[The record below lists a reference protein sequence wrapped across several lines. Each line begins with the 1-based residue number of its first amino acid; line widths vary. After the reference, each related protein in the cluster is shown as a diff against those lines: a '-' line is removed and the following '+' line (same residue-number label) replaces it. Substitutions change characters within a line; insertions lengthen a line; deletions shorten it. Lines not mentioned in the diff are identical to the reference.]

1 MMGVTLV
8 FLVLNGCSDETPE
21 QIKHIQDNTLEELTF
36 TAKSFQRANGVDSRT
51 ALIMP
56 DNEYENAE
64 FIWTTGDT
72 IGIVPCKGAQAYFV
86 IEEGVESNKATFSG
100 GSWALKTQNSND
112 YAAYYPLVYDMM
124 LDRTQVPVD
133 YTGQVYKPAASN
145 KLSSLANH
153 DYMAAK
159 ATVATGANN
168 VNFEF
173 QHLGVLMEI
182 QFSAPQAGEVT
193 QVILSSDEKI
203 FPLKGTFNLE
213 AETLAITPNPEDI
226 SNSLTVNIEELETTS
241 AGEVV
246 SVYFMVPPIDLSGKS
261 LNMTVTYEEVEK
273 NFVLPEGENMQAGR
287 WYTFVAEEYE
297 QRPAYI
303 QLSNDF
309 STSLNDVLGTLGG
322 TKLKFV
328 PNSEAT
334 SETVVFEDTEN
345 GVNAYAVKNGDWLE
359 VHTSAKEF
367 MAPESCRYAFYSN
380 STTNPNFASLTT
392 IDFIGFNTSK
402 VMDMTGMF
410 MSCSALI
417 SMSFDSSFKT
427 SSVTSMH
434 EMFGGCKE
442 LEALDLSTFDTSKV
456 EDMRYIFSGCKK
468 LPSLNLSNFDTS
480 SVKMMGHMFRECS
493 SIESIVFGNKFNTSK
508 VHDMTFMFAGCTSS
522 TSLDLSR
529 FDTSS
534 VTSMS
539 DMFMGCTSLTSLDL
553 SNFDTSLVVGMSGMF
568 QGCSALE
575 SITLG
580 NKFNTSKVDN
590 MYNMFSGCAS
600 LESFDLSQFDT
611 SSVEDMQ
618 FMFEGCTSFTSFDL
632 SKNDMSSLKI
642 TSGMFAG
649 CTSLES
655 IIFGDNFKAPL
666 LWDIN
671 GMFANCTSLV
681 SIDLSSFDTSSV
693 THMNNLFESCT
704 SLKSVTFGGKF
715 NTSSVE
721 DMGSMFYNCT
731 SIVSL
736 DLSSFDTS
744 SVFHMSSM
752 FEKCHLLSSLDLS
765 GFTFTNDVYCG
776 YMFRWTGQ
784 ECENSPCCIYVT
796 DEGKRYLDKQ
806 STEIGSSYAQLVV
819 KDTEP

>member
-56 DNEYENAE
+56 DNENENAE

-72 IGIVPCKGAQAYFV
+72 IGIVPSKGAQAYFV

-145 KLSSLANH
+145 KLSSLASH

-367 MAPESCRYAFYSN
+367 MAPENCKNAFYATAEVN
-380 STTNPNFASLTT
+380 SFASLTA
-392 IDFIGFNTSK
+392 IDLTGLNTSK
-402 VMDMTGMF
+402 VTNMEMMFYWCHLLESITFGDEFITSNVTNMTHMF
-410 MSCSALI
+410 SSCS
-417 SMSFDSSFKT
+417 
-427 SSVTSMH
+427 
-434 EMFGGCKE
+434 
-442 LEALDLSTFDTSKV
+442 
-456 EDMRYIFSGCKK
+456 
-468 LPSLNLSNFDTS
+468 
-480 SVKMMGHMFRECS
+480 
-493 SIESIVFGNKFNTSK
+493 
-508 VHDMTFMFAGCTSS
+508 
-522 TSLDLSR
+522 
-529 FDTSS
+529 
-534 VTSMS
+534 
-539 DMFMGCTSLTSLDL
+539 SLTSLDL
-553 SNFDTSLVVGMSGMF
+553 SNFNTASVTHMHYMFSGCSSLTSITLGDYFDTSSVTWMLSMF
-568 QGCSALE
+568 QGCSSLT
-575 SITLG
+575 SI
-580 NKFNTSKVDN
+580 
-590 MYNMFSGCAS
+590 
-600 LESFDLSQFDT
+600 DLSKFDT
-611 SSVEDMQ
+611 SSVKFMDW
-618 FMFEGCTSFTSFDL
+618 MFEGCSSLTSIDL
-632 SKNDMSSLKI
+632 SSFSTSQLTN
-642 TSGMFAG
+642 TSGMFRDCTSLESITFGENFDTSGVLSMDGMFYGCSSLNLLDLSSFDASSVESTAYMFTNCSTLKTVVFGDSFKTPSLTDMNWMFEGCPSLITVDMSNFDTSSVTTMMGLFNG

-655 IIFGDNFKAPL
+655 
-666 LWDIN
+666 
-671 GMFANCTSLV
+671 V
-681 SIDLSSFDTSSV
+681 DLSNFDTSMVES
-693 THMNNLFESCT
+693 MNLM
-704 SLKSVTFGGKF
+704 F
-715 NTSSVE
+715 N
-721 DMGSMFYNCT
+721 NCKKLT
-731 SIVSL
+731 
-736 DLSSFDTS
+736 
-744 SVFHMSSM
+744 
-752 FEKCHLLSSLDLS
+752 SLDLS
-765 GFTFTNDVYCG
+765 GFTFLEIYGVMYVGCSD
-776 YMFRWTGQ
+776 MFNMIGA
-784 ECENSPCCIYVT
+784 ECENKPISIYVT
-796 DEGKRYLDKQ
+796 AEGKSFLEREYVYVDP
-806 STEIGSSYAQLVV
+806 SNAQLVV
-819 KDTEP
+819 KEQ